1 MRGYEINDMKSLIC
15 PTDDRRQAHLEF
27 CSGSQ
32 LYFVP
37 QFQLHQD
44 LHCTGMDMDSVR
56 CKHILTVSFSI
67 LFLNISRLRTISLPV
82 MANDTINDS
91 H

>member
-1 MRGYEINDMKSLIC
+1 MRGHEIKLYEINYMKSLIC
-15 PTDDRRQAHLEF
+15 PTDDLRQAHLEF

-44 LHCTGMDMDSVR
+44 LHCAGMDMDSVR
-56 CKHILTVSFSI
+56 CKHTYLQCLSVSYFKIL
-67 LFLNISRLRTISLPV
+67 
-82 MANDTINDS
+82 AN
-91 H
+91 

>member
-1 MRGYEINDMKSLIC
+1 MKSLIC
-15 PTDDRRQAHLEF
+15 PTDDLRQAHLEF

-56 CKHILTVSFSI
+56 CKHTR
-67 LFLNISRLRTISLPV
+67 RLRAISLPG
-82 MANDTINDS
+82 MANCTINDS